1 MRYEYIIE
9 IKGKIK
15 SRDLYEK
22 IAKYNANV
30 TDIIFMTLVYGEA
43 DLNGLISIILTCLKY
58 GKHSGIK
65 VHFKR
70 CK

>member
-9 IKGKIK
+9 IKGKIS
-15 SRDLYEK
+15 SRDLYDK
-22 IAKYNANV
+22 VKRYGANV

-43 DLNGLISIILTCLKY
+43 ELNDFISIILICFKY
-58 GKHSGIK
+58 GGIK

>member
-1 MRYEYIIE
+1 MRYEYIIK
-9 IKGKIK
+9 IKGKVK
-15 SRDLYEK
+15 SRDLYGK
-22 IAKYNANV
+22 IARYNANV

-43 DLNGLISIILTCLKY
+43 DLNDFISIILTCFKY
-58 GKHSGIK
+58 GSIR

>member
-9 IKGKIK
+9 IKGKAN
-15 SRDLYEK
+15 SRDLYDK
-22 IAKYNANV
+22 IERYDANV

-43 DLNGLISIILTCLKY
+43 DLDDFISIILTCFKY
-58 GKHSGIK
+58 GGIK